1 MKNSKKCSFFHQIDL
16 FRKEPEFYYN
26 GSSKYTNL
34 LGIILTWIYIAIYLV
49 FFIYKFIRMIN
60 REDVSFSET
69 TASSPGS
76 LPKLKVDKETFVYAL
91 SLTNESNV
99 PYIDESIY
107 FPTATIVEQKLINN
121 QRVVNMIP
129 IEIGVCTPDD
139 FGKNYQKYLTRLP
152 INSFYCFKNFSVEF
166 EGYSSAENF
175 TMIQIVVN
183 KCNFTENPNIC
194 LSNENITSKLEGKE
208 LMVVSED
215 FDITPYD
222 FDNPVKERLNINYC
236 PIRMDQYSIF
246 ASYYQL
252 TNIETDYNLF
262 GFEIFSDIRSKKYL
276 VYDSPLIMALSR
288 DVNQIPAIQYNVLL
302 TEKILTNQ
310 RTYTKFID
318 ILGDIGGFME
328 VVYSIFGTICSFF
341 LNISYEKD
349 IANNLFDFDLNNYS
363 IKIKKQIKLNKNET
377 QNLNNINIDKNVEL
391 LNMNLNKT
399 KIKIAIILK
408 IQIENL

>member
-1 MKNSKKCSFFHQIDL
+1 
-16 FRKEPEFYYN
+16 
-26 GSSKYTNL
+26 
-34 LGIILTWIYIAIYLV
+34 
-49 FFIYKFIRMIN
+49 MIN

-183 KCNFTENPNIC
+183 KCNFTENPDKC
-194 LSNENITSKLEGKE
+194 LSNNDIISKLEGRE

-262 GFEIFSDIRSKKYL
+262 GFDYWTSTALDYVLASILSYYLNKLFTFKYHK
-276 VYDSPLIMALSR
+276 
-288 DVNQIPAIQYNVLL
+288 N
-302 TEKILTNQ
+302 
-310 RTYTKFID
+310 
-318 ILGDIGGFME
+318 DIG
-328 VVYSIFGTICSFF
+328 SIIKFA
-341 LNISYEKD
+341 LNIIVCYI
-349 IANNLFDFDLNNYS
+349 IAFSIARPLTRLLLISFDF
-363 IKIKKQIKLNKNET
+363 
-377 QNLNNINIDKNVEL
+377 NLS
-391 LNMNLNKT
+391 KT
-399 KIKIAIILK
+399 I
-408 IQIENL
+408 IENVAMLVGTGLFMIINYIGQRFFAFKQNR

>member
-107 FPTATIVEQKLINN
+107 FPTATIVEQKFINN

-175 TMIQIVVN
+175 TMIQIIVN
-183 KCNFTENPNIC
+183 KCNFTENPSEC
-194 LSNENITSKLEGKE
+194 LSNNDIISKLEGRE

-341 LNISYEKD
+341 FEY
-349 IANNLFDFDLNNYS
+349 
-363 IKIKKQIKLNKNET
+363 
-377 QNLNNINIDKNVEL
+377 
-391 LNMNLNKT
+391 
-399 KIKIAIILK
+399 II
-408 IQIENL
+408 